1 MRGCFNCAL
10 ENRHCP
16 WDGTYHHRNKN
27 GDVIQICNGFKE
39 LSGSILI
46 SIRPNWTA
54 PIKELKKKWE
64 IRKTIPKLKPPFK
77 CYIYETLG
85 KIKSD
90 VLEIPEEDGGGVFR
104 IKMHEGCGKVIGEF
118 ICDKI
123 VEVGYSPYPNHGTYI
138 CEVENIHEESCVDFQ
153 AMFDYIADGYG
164 YALHIADLIIYE
176 RAKELSEFNTP
187 EWFRDCEK
195 ECSDMDRMRC
205 PTRDSHKVDKMCGW
219 CRGGGTPI
227 KRAPQS
233 WCYCAPFQPALS
245 SRRIQ

>member
-46 SIRPNWTA
+46 SIRPNWTS

-85 KIKSD
+85 KMKWD
-90 VLEIPEEDGGGVFR
+90 VLEIPEDQGGGVFDIR
-104 IKMHEGCGKVIGEF
+104 SHEGCGKVIGEF

-123 VEVGYSPYPNHGTYI
+123 VEVGYSPWNHGEYV
-138 CEVENIHEESCVDFQ
+138 CEVENIHEESCVDFE
-153 AMFDYIADGYG
+153 AMFDYIADGFG

-176 RAKELSEFNTP
+176 KAKDIGEFYQVKKIRGYHKKAEP
-187 EWFRDCEK
+187 ETEGVNVGRLLNSARIEVSRF
-195 ECSDMDRMRC
+195 
-205 PTRDSHKVDKMCGW
+205 T
-219 CRGGGTPI
+219 
-227 KRAPQS
+227 RAPQS
-233 WCYCAPFQPALS
+233 WCYCEPLRQELT
-245 SRRIQ
+245 SRRII